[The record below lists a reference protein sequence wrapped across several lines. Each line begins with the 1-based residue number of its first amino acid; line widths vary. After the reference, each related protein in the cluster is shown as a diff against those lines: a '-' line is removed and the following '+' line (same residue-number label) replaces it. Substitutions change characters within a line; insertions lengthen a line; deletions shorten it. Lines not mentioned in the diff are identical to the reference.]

1 MNTTSI
7 QIDNLKCHGCA
18 NTIRRELSRQE
29 KVNEV
34 TVDHETS
41 SVNITYDGESERREE
56 FARILKKL
64 GYPEQGS
71 GNRIDQAKSYVS
83 CAIGR
88 MSKESERNEENEIN
102 K

>member
-7 QIDNLKCHGCA
+7 KIDNLKCHGCA
-18 NTIRRELSRQE
+18 NTIRRELSRE
-29 KVNEV
+29 TGVKEV
-34 TVDHETS
+34 SVDHDTQTVSLSFEGDD
-41 SVNITYDGESERREE
+41 NRRED

-71 GNRIDQAKSYVS
+71 GNRMDSVKSYVS

-88 MSKESERNEENEIN
+88 MSKESNQHE
-102 K
+102 